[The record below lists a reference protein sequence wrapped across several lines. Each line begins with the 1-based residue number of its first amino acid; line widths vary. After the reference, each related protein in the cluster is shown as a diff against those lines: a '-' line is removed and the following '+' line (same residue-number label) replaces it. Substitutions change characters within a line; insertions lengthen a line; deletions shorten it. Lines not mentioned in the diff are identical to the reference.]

1 MSSEASNTVIIRRK
15 TDESQ
20 HEPEKPRPKR
30 KVITL
35 EGEPENMGYPTGAL
49 IAAMAVIAS
58 LGYYTLM
65 QYGFMQA

>member
-1 MSSEASNTVIIRRK
+1 MSSDLPQTVIIRRK

-35 EGEPENMGYPTGAL
+35 EGEPENTGFPTGAL
-49 IAAMAVIAS
+49 IAAMALVGS
-58 LGYYTLM
+58 MGCYLLM
-65 QYGFMQA
+65 HYGFDMK